1 MMGSITLA
9 EVEKMLLVCKP
20 LVEFVAATCDSGA
33 TSSPVT
39 QMSSSDPSRHGRLA
53 DLPEEDP

>member
-9 EVEKMLLVCKP
+9 KVEWCGKP

-39 QMSSSDPSRHGRLA
+39 QMSSSDPSRHRRLA